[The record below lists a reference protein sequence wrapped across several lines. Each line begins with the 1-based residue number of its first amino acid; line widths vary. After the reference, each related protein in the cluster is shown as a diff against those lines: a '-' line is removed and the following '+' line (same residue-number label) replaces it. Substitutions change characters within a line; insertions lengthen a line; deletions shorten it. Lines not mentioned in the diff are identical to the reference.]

1 MKPDRAW
8 RERAVGP
15 SIRHRLGAAAP
26 TVSVLGWLPGYQRR
40 WLGLDF
46 AAAVAVWAVLVPEGM
61 AYGTLAGLPPQTG
74 LYAALAPLLMYALLG
89 TCRQITVGPSSAVAV
104 MSAAAVGPF
113 AARNPTQFAAYSA
126 ALAIMVGIILV
137 LAGIARLGFIS
148 DFFARP
154 ILTGFVAGLAL
165 VIGIGQV
172 PKLFGIEPTSGNFF
186 QKLRGILGEL
196 GTTNGRT
203 LAVGLGAIVA
213 ITILHRVAPRA
224 PAALI
229 AVVLGIAA
237 VAAFNLEAKGVEVVG
252 TIPAGLPSLGLPDLS
267 PSRAVDLV
275 PDAAALALVAYS
287 ESIAGARTFA
297 VRDRY
302 PVDANAE
309 LLALG
314 ASNLGTGVTQGFP
327 VDASLSRSAVADA
340 AGVRT
345 PLFNLFELVLVVV
358 TLIALTPLFH
368 DLPEAVLGAIVITA
382 VAHFF
387 NFRELRRL
395 WKLNRE
401 DFALAA
407 ACLFG
412 VLVFGTLEGLLLAVI
427 LSLLAFVQRGYRP
440 PTAVL
445 GRAPGGSE
453 TDETYRFR
461 DISRHPEYEQFPG
474 LVIMRFDG
482 ELFFASAA
490 HFAAVVRS
498 LTGAED
504 SQVEQVLVDAG
515 AISYMDT
522 TASDVLSE
530 LIEELTDSGVSLA
543 FARVKAPLHARLK
556 ASGVEQAL
564 GEDRLYS
571 SVRAG
576 VDDYLDHHP
585 GLQPTSQTPGH

>member
-1 MKPDRAW
+1 M
-8 RERAVGP
+8 
-15 SIRHRLGAAAP
+15 
-26 TVSVLGWLPGYQRR
+26 VSVLGWLPGYERR
-40 WLGLDF
+40 WLGRDV

-126 ALAIMVGIILV
+126 ALAMMVGIILV

-186 QKLRGILGEL
+186 QKLWGILGEL
-196 GTTNGRT
+196 GATNGRT

-252 TIPAGLPSLGLPDLS
+252 AIPAGLPSLGLPDLS

-287 ESIAGARTFA
+287 ESIAGARSFA

-395 WKLNRE
+395 WTLNRE
-401 DFALAA
+401 DFALAVSMPVRRA
-407 ACLFG
+407 RVRHTG
-412 VLVFGTLEGLLLAVI
+412 GPLARRDPVP
-427 LSLLAFVQRGYRP
+427 ARVRP
-440 PTAVL
+440 AWLPTADGGAGPRSRRIRAGRDVSVPRHQSTPRVRTVPRTGDHALRRRVVL
-445 GRAPGGSE
+445 RKRRSLRCGRAIAYG
-453 TDETYRFR
+453 R
-461 DISRHPEYEQFPG
+461 
-474 LVIMRFDG
+474 
-482 ELFFASAA
+482 
-490 HFAAVVRS
+490 
-498 LTGAED
+498 ED

-530 LIEELTDSGVSLA
+530 LIEELT
-543 FARVKAPLHARLK
+543 
-556 ASGVEQAL
+556 AL
-564 GEDRLYS
+564 GREPRLRPRQGAAPC
-571 SVRAG
+571 SV
-576 VDDYLDHHP
+576 
-585 GLQPTSQTPGH
+585 

>member
-1 MKPDRAW
+1 MGV
-8 RERAVGP
+8 AVP
-15 SIRHRLGAAAP
+15 A
-26 TVSVLGWLPGYQRR
+26 VSVLRWLPGYQRR
-40 WLGLDF
+40 WLSRDI

-104 MSAAAVGPF
+104 MSAAAVAPF
-113 AARNPTQFAAYSA
+113 AARDPARFAAYSA
-126 ALAIMVGIILV
+126 ALAIAVGVILV

-154 ILTGFVAGLAL
+154 VLTGFVAGLAL

-172 PKLFGIEPTSGNFF
+172 PKLFGIEATSGNFF
-186 QKLRGILGEL
+186 QKLWGILGEL
-196 GTTNGRT
+196 GATNGWT
-203 LAVGLGAIVA
+203 LAVGLGSVVV

-229 AVVLGIAA
+229 AVVAGIAA
-237 VAAFNLEAKGVEVVG
+237 VAVFNLEARSVEVVG
-252 TIPAGLPSLGLPDLS
+252 AIPAGLPSLGWPDVS
-267 PSRAVDLV
+267 ASKVVDLA
-275 PDAAALALVAYS
+275 PDAAAVALVAYS
-287 ESIAGARTFA
+287 ESIAGARSFA

-302 PVDANAE
+302 QVDANAE

-314 ASNLGTGVTQGFP
+314 ASNLGTGVTQGFT

-340 AGVRT
+340 AGART

-368 DLPEAVLGAIVITA
+368 DLPEAVLGAIVIAA

-387 NFRELRRL
+387 NARELRRL
-395 WKLNRE
+395 WNLNRE
-401 DFALAA
+401 DFVLAV
-407 ACLFG
+407 ACLSG

-427 LSLLAFVQRGYRP
+427 FSLLAFVQRGYRP
-440 PTAVL
+440 ATAVL
-445 GRAPGGSE
+445 GRVPGGSE

-461 DISRHPEYEQFPG
+461 DADRHPEYEQFPG
-474 LVIMRFDG
+474 LVILRFDG
-482 ELFFASAA
+482 ELFFANAA
-490 HFAAVVRS
+490 HFAQVVRS
-498 LTGAED
+498 LAGAED
-504 SQVEQVLVDAG
+504 SRIEQVLVDAG

-530 LIEELTDSGVSLA
+530 LIEELAGSGVSLA
-543 FARVKAPLHARLK
+543 LARVKAPLHARLQ
-556 ASGVEQAL
+556 ASGLEQL
-564 GEDRLYS
+564 MGEGRIYV

-576 VDDYLDHHP
+576 VDDYLDRHP
-585 GLQPTSQTPGH
+585 GLQPISRTTAH